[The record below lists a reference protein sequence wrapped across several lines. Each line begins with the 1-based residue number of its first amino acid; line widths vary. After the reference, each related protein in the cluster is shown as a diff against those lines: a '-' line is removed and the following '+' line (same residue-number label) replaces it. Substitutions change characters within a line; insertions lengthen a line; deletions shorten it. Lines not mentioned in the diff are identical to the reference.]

1 MTDRTD
7 PTRHDT
13 DDWLERALKADALAS
28 ARAIPDDG
36 FAARVMASLP
46 PQASLPAWRAPAI
59 GMLWGAAACAGA
71 VLMPGALADAARAI
85 LHLLAQPFSL
95 SQIGVAIA
103 AMGAVTWSAA
113 AWTLSD
119 EV

>member
-1 MTDRTD
+1 MTDRPD
-7 PTRHDT
+7 SARHDT

-28 ARAIPDDG
+28 TGAIPDDG
-36 FAARVMASLP
+36 FAARVMANLP
-46 PQASLPAWRAPAI
+46 PPAALPTWRRPAI

-71 VLMPGALADAARAI
+71 VVLPGALADAARGI
-85 LHLLAQPFSL
+85 LHLLAQPISL
-95 SQIGVAIA
+95 SQIGIAIA
-103 AMGAVTWSAA
+103 ALGAVTWSAA